1 MHPHLH
7 CRQPKRPEG
16 VALWALRS
24 HGAHFFFSSRKGSA
38 PKPLIYLIVIRMR
51 RMSLLTR
58 PALSHLACTVQR
70 RCAPTLDAAV
80 AAVPSPLWPVSALCW
95 CDVAAG
101 RAVVP

>member
-1 MHPHLH
+1 MEPT
-7 CRQPKRPEG
+7 
-16 VALWALRS
+16 
-24 HGAHFFFSSRKGSA
+24 FFFSRKGST